1 MIEEQQLRRQFT
13 EAGQGHIFRY
23 WDELNAEEQTVLIRQ
38 AASIDLTELTSQA
51 TLLLQQNPTQTIA
64 QNLLKPPPY
73 IPHPENGG
81 ASKDFYQARALGE
94 KALREGKV
102 AAFTVAGGQ
111 GVRLGFNGP
120 KGTFPVTPVTQKTLF
135 NVFADKIRGAS
146 RVYNQRI
153 PWLVMTSPSN
163 HEATVQ
169 FFETQNY
176 FGLHLDRVFCFPQ
189 GQMPAVDYS
198 GKILLKNK
206 NTIAFSPNGHGGSL
220 EALVKSGCSKKMRE
234 CGIEIISYFQVDNP
248 LTQCIDPAFIG
259 FHFQNKSEMSSKMVL
274 KKTVKEKIGVFC
286 LQNDQLSIVEYSDLS
301 EALQKSI
308 EKDGQLSY
316 RSGNIAAHLF
326 SLDFIERIFDPN
338 TPLALPF
345 HRADK
350 KIASLD
356 NEGFVY
362 TPDKPNGIKF
372 ERFVFDVLPLS
383 CNPIVVEVL
392 RAEEFSPV
400 KNAQGQDSL
409 QTCLEDQLRRWT
421 NWLNKVGVFIKT
433 DPTGLPAFTFEIS
446 ADFADD
452 LETFVKNWHSLT
464 KKPEIKEGFVLTP
477 DILN

>member
-1 MIEEQQLRRQFT
+1 
-13 EAGQGHIFRY
+13 
-23 WDELNAEEQTVLIRQ
+23 
-38 AASIDLTELTSQA
+38 
-51 TLLLQQNPTQTIA
+51 
-64 QNLLKPPPY
+64 
-73 IPHPENGG
+73 
-81 ASKDFYQARALGE
+81 
-94 KALREGKV
+94 
-102 AAFTVAGGQ
+102 
-111 GVRLGFNGP
+111 
-120 KGTFPVTPVTQKTLF
+120 
-135 NVFADKIRGAS
+135 
-146 RVYNQRI
+146 
-153 PWLVMTSPSN
+153 
-163 HEATVQ
+163 
-169 FFETQNY
+169 
-176 FGLHLDRVFCFPQ
+176 
-189 GQMPAVDYS
+189 
-198 GKILLKNK
+198 
-206 NTIAFSPNGHGGSL
+206 
-220 EALVKSGCSKKMRE
+220 MRKW
-234 CGIEIISYFQVDNP
+234 GIEIISYFQVDNP
-248 LTQCIDPAFIG
+248 LIQCIDPAFIG
-259 FHFQNKSEMSSKMVL
+259 FHLQNKSEMSSKMVL

-338 TPLALPF
+338 APFALPF

-350 KIASLD
+350 KIATLD

-383 CNPIVVEVL
+383 CNPIIVEVL

-409 QTCLEDQLRRWT
+409 QTCFEDQLRRWT
-421 NWLNKVGVFIKT
+421 NWLNKVGVFIKK

-452 LETFVKNWHSLT
+452 RETFVKNWHSLT
-464 KKPEIKEGFVLTP
+464 KKPEIKEGLVLTP